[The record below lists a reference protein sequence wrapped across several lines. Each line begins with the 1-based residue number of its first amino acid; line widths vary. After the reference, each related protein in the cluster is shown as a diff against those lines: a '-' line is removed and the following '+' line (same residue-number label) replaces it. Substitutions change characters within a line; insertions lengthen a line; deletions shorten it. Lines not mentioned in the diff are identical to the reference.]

1 MAAMLDPG
9 DVPWLDLFRDGH
21 LSDLNLA
28 LMGPNHQSTRL
39 ARLVFVVLAG
49 MTNAEGRPAFR
60 QAVVILPPDVLD
72 TVAAD
77 VERDV
82 TRVRPDPMDAEER
95 EVLARRLQVHRMT
108 TFETDEVLRTVAAAP
123 AGSFVIVV
131 GGARFRRIDAP
142 VRASAT
148 LQAPE
153 DRWVP
158 HLMDLA
164 NLCRDRAGEETY
176 VLIDA
181 GEYLPGLARNLD
193 ALRGMEASI
202 WGADVANAV
211 GDAQMRRFQEWVE
224 RIEHGDI
231 LSVLGEID
239 ATAGWTPPVKMLT
252 KAQVLHRGGRTLR
265 AMEFVRAYLPH
276 LEQTPADLKLKLAT
290 MALGADDL
298 ELARQLMDAS
308 ANELSDLDL
317 NELALE
323 LTESVPSAVIETRS
337 LAWLAANFPT
347 STALRDHQLRR
358 LFLATR
364 DGPLARTE
372 YGIPLPLDD
381 YIDAVLTT
389 VLPERVPDYVAAVEA
404 LDGQWPDLRGETRL
418 AMTLDARRRDL
429 PLHVALIASSM
440 GETSPLARPAAMALM
455 WAIERVLLRGEDGAQ
470 DVLADAVLFMLL
482 YLANHPAE
490 TGTRERLDELL
501 SVEVAGTVG
510 MALLAFA
517 LLRIAGA
524 PHPEPQPP
532 ADAEG
537 DEPVEPNDVMALY
550 GRVAAWLKQQ
560 RAVDLGKVVLPR
572 EMLTMPADSALR
584 FIKRMVQHVIEREQ
598 ADDGPT
604 LRLMALV
611 SFALA
616 PHAQRRNEDL
626 EILRMVTSRLV
637 TTGEAQLARDLVE
650 AGLAATQGR
659 PDRLRLAWFAY
670 GDVFHRMGNESRALL
685 AFGCALATRGAVAL
699 DQAYYETMGVVRAL
713 RDAGLWDTARQLLD
727 RCERLLHQLGDFERR
742 GHRIE
747 TVRVGIAM
755 AELMATR
762 AADPAPWPPLLAAI
776 DANLQAV
783 RREDD
788 ELATI
793 LMIAIQV
800 MRHAEGLGIAIE
812 PALRAHVEE
821 AIGAAGAITAELVR
835 LAAHDA
841 VGPERL
847 LERVQAVQQARYA
860 DDVGFDVQYLVRAA
874 RAQLADE
881 ATLTDARTASFAA
894 ELTTDHAIAVPGAVE
909 GAWLPA
915 TLDEPAQAL
924 QALSQHGVRIELLAI
939 DHQDRLIRVSAEAG
953 AITVRREHEAFS
965 MPALHVWSRRFP
977 YAYADGGPRDGPGV
991 ARRPR
996 DPNLFYTSM
1005 RDLGLSAGA
1014 GDRALF
1020 VLDTRLQRLPPQL
1033 LLVDGELLG
1042 RTTQLA
1048 VAPSLTW
1055 LRAVTALPHRALG
1068 PPAAWIPTAV
1078 EGEANGTL
1086 VTVAERVTDVLAEH
1100 AVTLQ
1105 TGAQVPDCLKGAQ
1118 LAIVAAHGG
1127 LADDNRFFRGIADE
1141 AQLRVSGPA
1150 LARALEGAGV
1160 VVLFVC
1166 NGGRQDE
1173 HPAASTAVG
1182 LPKQLLDRGSAAVIA
1197 SPWPLDARVPSHWLP
1212 AFLAA
1217 WDGGQTLLEAN
1228 AAGNRAVS
1236 AQMGNEPQDAMALTL
1251 YGNPFLRRVALNAAR

>member
-1 MAAMLDPG
+1 MAAMLDPS
-9 DVPWLDLFRDGH
+9 DVPWIDLFRDGH
-21 LSDLNLA
+21 LSDLNLT
-28 LMGPNHQSTRL
+28 LMGPNGQNMRL

-49 MTNAEGRPAFR
+49 MTNAEGRPVFG

-131 GGARFRRIDAP
+131 GGARFRRIDPP
-142 VRASAT
+142 VREPAE
-148 LQAPE
+148 LQVPE

-158 HLMDLA
+158 NLIDLA
-164 NLCRDRAGEETY
+164 NLCRDRTDEETY

-181 GEYLPGLARNLD
+181 GEYLPSLARNLEP
-193 ALRGMEASI
+193 LRGMEASI
-202 WGADVANAV
+202 WGADVANAF
-211 GDAQMRRFQEWVE
+211 GDAQMRRLQEWVE

-239 ATAGWTPPVKMLT
+239 ATAGWTPPVKMLA
-252 KAQVLHRGGRTLR
+252 KAQVLHRGGRTLH

-276 LEQTPADLKLKLAT
+276 LEQAPADLKLKLAT
-290 MALGADDL
+290 MALGADDV
-298 ELARQLMDAS
+298 ELARQLMEAS
-308 ANELSDLDL
+308 ADELTDLGV

-337 LAWLAANFPT
+337 LAWLVANFPT
-347 STALRDHQLRR
+347 STALRDHQLRG
-358 LFLATR
+358 LFRATR
-364 DGPLARTE
+364 DGLLARTG

-381 YIDAVLTT
+381 YIDTVLTAMRA
-389 VLPERVPDYVAAVEA
+389 EGVPDYVGALEA
-404 LDGQWPDLRGETRL
+404 LDGQWPGHRGETRL

-429 PLHVALIASSM
+429 PVHLALIASSM
-440 GETSPLARPAAMALM
+440 SETSPLARPVAMTLM
-455 WAIERVLLRGEDGAQ
+455 WAIERVLLREDGAQ
-470 DVLADAVLFMLL
+470 EVLADAVLFMLL
-482 YLANHPAE
+482 YLANNPAE

-501 SVEVAGTVG
+501 SVEVAGSVG

-517 LLRIAGA
+517 LLRLAGA
-524 PHPEPQPP
+524 SQPEPQPP

-537 DEPVEPNDVMALY
+537 DEPVEANDLMALY
-550 GRVAAWLKQQ
+550 GCVAAWLEQQ
-560 RAVDLGKVVLPR
+560 RTVDLSKVVLPR
-572 EMLTMPADSALR
+572 EMLTMPADTALR
-584 FIKRMVQHVIEREQ
+584 FIKRTVQHTIEQEQ

-637 TTGEAQLARDLVE
+637 ASGEAQLARDLVE

-685 AFGCALATRGAVAL
+685 AFGCALATRGAVSL

-713 RDAGLWDTARQLLD
+713 RDAGLWDAARQFLD
-727 RCERLLHQLGDFERR
+727 QCERLLHQLGDFELR

-747 TVRVGIAM
+747 TMRVGISM

-762 AADPAPWPPLLAAI
+762 AADQAPWPPLLAAI
-776 DANLQAV
+776 DANLQVV

-788 ELATI
+788 ELVTI
-793 LMIAIQV
+793 LMIAVQV

-812 PALRAHVEE
+812 PALQTRVEE
-821 AIGAAGAITAELVR
+821 AIGAAGAITKELVR
-835 LAAHDA
+835 LAAHDS
-841 VGPERL
+841 VGPKRL
-847 LERVQAVQQARYA
+847 LERAQAVQQARYA

-874 RAQLADE
+874 RAQLSDE

-909 GAWLPA
+909 GAWLPT
-915 TLDEPAQAL
+915 TLDEPAQVL

-965 MPALHVWSRRFP
+965 MPALHVWSKRFP
-977 YAYADGGPRDGPGV
+977 YAYADGGPTGGPEV

-996 DPNLFYTSM
+996 DPNIFYTSM

-1020 VLDTRLQRLPPQL
+1020 ILDTRLQRLPPQL
-1033 LLVDGELLG
+1033 LLVNGELLG
-1042 RTTQLA
+1042 RTTQFA

-1055 LRAVTALPHRALG
+1055 LRAVTRLPPRALE

-1086 VTVAERVTDVLAEH
+1086 VRVAERVTDVLAEH
-1100 AVTLQ
+1100 AVTLH
-1105 TGAQVPDCLKGAQ
+1105 TGAQVPDGLKGAE

-1217 WDGGQTLLEAN
+1217 WGGGQTLLEAN
-1228 AAGNRAVS
+1228 AAGNRAVI

-1251 YGNPFLRRVALNAAR
+1251 YGNPFLRRVDLNAAL